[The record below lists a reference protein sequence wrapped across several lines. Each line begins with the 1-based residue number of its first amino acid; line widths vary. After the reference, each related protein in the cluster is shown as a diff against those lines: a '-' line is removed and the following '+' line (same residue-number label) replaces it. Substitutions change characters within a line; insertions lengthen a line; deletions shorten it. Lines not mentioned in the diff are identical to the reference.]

1 MRFTP
6 IHEDQTVKITS
17 DKETRSPSSETKRLV
32 LEDGRPPPSDAAPQP
47 GLTSGVAGRPQTRG
61 HPGVQ
66 RALGLGGG
74 PVVEVSE
81 HRGPTGHRR
90 GWRWTRVET
99 AKRPRAARRQT
110 LPASSPQ
117 LPLPRGQAPS
127 QGRCPRPHLSV
138 TFFGGE
144 GRGEQLYSDV
154 THMPSNLPIYSYNSM
169 VFGIFK

>member
-6 IHEDQTVKITS
+6 IHEDQTVKNTS

-66 RALGLGGG
+66 RALGLGRG

-110 LPASSPQ
+110 LPAPRPSSPC
-117 LPLPRGQAPS
+117 PAVRRLPRGGAHGLTS
-127 QGRCPRPHLSV
+127 RSLFLGGRALRYFLI
-138 TFFGGE
+138 
-144 GRGEQLYSDV
+144 
-154 THMPSNLPIYSYNSM
+154 NL
-169 VFGIFK
+169 IFRKA

>member
-66 RALGLGGG
+66 RALGLGRG

-90 GWRWTRVET
+90 GAGRGWKPRSGPAPCGV
-99 AKRPRAARRQT
+99 KRFPPLAPAPPAPR
-110 LPASSPQ
+110 
-117 LPLPRGQAPS
+117 QAPS
-127 QGRCPRPHLSV
+127 QGRCPRPQLSV

-169 VFGIFK
+169 VFGIFT

>member
-66 RALGLGGG
+66 RALGLGRG

-90 GWRWTRVET
+90 GAGRGW
-99 AKRPRAARRQT
+99 KPRSG
-110 LPASSPQ
+110 PA
-117 LPLPRGQAPS
+117 PRGVKRFPPLAPAPPA
-127 QGRCPRPHLSV
+127 PRSGAFPGAVPTASPLGH
-138 TFFGGE
+138 FFWGGGE
-144 GRGEQLYSDV
+144 GGAALLRCHSHAIQLA
-154 THMPSNLPIYSYNSM
+154 HL
-169 VFGIFK
+169 